1 MTIQWFPGHMA
12 KARRQVSENLKLVDI
27 VFELVDARLPL
38 SSRNPMIDEVIN
50 QKPRLL
56 ILNKVD
62 MADEAE
68 TRRWIAYFEKQGHRA
83 VAINSFEGKG
93 LQAVTKAA
101 QDVLAEKWARMKS
114 KGMKPRAIRAMIVG
128 IPNVGKSTLINRLA
142 KKNLAKTG
150 NMPGVTKAQQWI
162 KVGKDIELLDTPG
175 ILWPK
180 FEDQE
185 IGYKLA
191 LTGAIKDTLTNM
203 EDLAVYGLNFLAVHY
218 PTRMEE
224 RYGITAVAEDLVETF
239 DQIGKLRRVY
249 GQGGE
254 IDYDQV
260 ALLVVRDIRD
270 QHLGKLT
277 LDFVEEQVEKEQ
289 LAEAIEKE
297 NEERRRQNAEMRRQ
311 QRQQEQQNL

>member
-12 KARRQVSENLKLVDI
+12 KARRKVAENLKLVDI
-27 VFELVDARLPL
+27 IFELVDARLPL
-38 SSRNPMIDEVIN
+38 SSRNPMIDEVIH

-56 ILNKVD
+56 ILNKQD
-62 MADEAE
+62 MADDNE
-68 TRRWIAYFEKQGHRA
+68 TRRWIAYFEGRGQKA

-93 LQAVTKAA
+93 LQSVTKAA
-101 QDVLAEKWARMKS
+101 QEILAEKWDRMRS
-114 KGMKPRAIRAMIVG
+114 RGMKPRAIRAMIVG

-162 KVGKDIELLDTPG
+162 KVGKEIELLDTPG

-191 LTGAIKDTLTNM
+191 LTGAIKDAIMNM
-203 EDLAVYGLNFLAVHY
+203 EDLAVYGLNFLSVHY
-218 PTRMEE
+218 PKRMEE
-224 RYGITAVAEDLVETF
+224 RYGITSVDEELVVTF
-239 DQIGKLRRVY
+239 NHIGKRRNVL

-260 ALLVVRDIRD
+260 ALLIVRDIRG
-270 QHLGKLT
+270 QNLGQLT
-277 LDFVEEQVEKEQ
+277 FDFVDDQIEKEQ
-289 LAEAIEKE
+289 L
-297 NEERRRQNAEMRRQ
+297 
-311 QRQQEQQNL
+311 EQQ